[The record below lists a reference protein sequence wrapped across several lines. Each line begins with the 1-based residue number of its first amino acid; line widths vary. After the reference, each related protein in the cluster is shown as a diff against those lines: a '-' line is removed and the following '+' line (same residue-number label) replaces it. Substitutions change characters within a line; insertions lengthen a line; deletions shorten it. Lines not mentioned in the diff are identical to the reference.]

1 VLAVVMAVAVASVLL
16 YIDQRNSL
24 HRTYVAGDKA
34 AVNKIVL
41 AVTVKLVDPANDD
54 LMLSVLPTPE
64 GNLVRPQD
72 DTPTKGF
79 VVKLGTSDPPLLTFP
94 ARKPIAVQTVHASL
108 ENSGT
113 FTDYPFDAYS
123 GAIGFIALAGDKPLP
138 LVVSLRDIDPYFVTK
153 APASVTE
160 GHVVAFQIRISRSR
174 GTLILVWFIMVAMWA
189 LSLSVLGGAW
199 ILVSRRKG
207 MIWPAFGWMAATL
220 FALISV
226 RNAAPGSPPI
236 GSLIDYAAFFW
247 SEGIIAASLAVAVV
261 FGIRVERAN
270 AETATRTR
278 PPA

>member
-1 VLAVVMAVAVASVLL
+1 VVVVAAASVLL
-16 YIDQRNSL
+16 YFDQRDSL
-24 HRTYVAGDKA
+24 EHTYVAGDKST
-34 AVNKIVL
+34 VDKIVL
-41 AVTVKLVDPANDD
+41 AVTVKQVDPANDD
-54 LMLSVLPTPE
+54 LVLSVLPTPE
-64 GNLVRPQD
+64 GNLVRVAD
-72 DTPTKGF
+72 DTPTKTF
-79 VVKLGTSDPPLLTFP
+79 TVKLGTSDPPLLTFP

-113 FTDYPFDAYS
+113 FTDYPFDHYE
-123 GAIGFIALAGDKPLP
+123 GAIGFVALSGDQPLP
-138 LVVSLRDIDPYFVTK
+138 LVVRLRDIDPYFVTK

-160 GHVVAFQIRISRSR
+160 GHVVAFQVRISRTR

-199 ILVSRRKG
+199 IMVSRRKG

-247 SEGIIAASLAVAVV
+247 AEGIIAASLTVAVA
-261 FGIRVERAN
+261 FGIRVERAGS
-270 AETATRTR
+270 EPRT
-278 PPA
+278 